1 MDYIICHYAE
11 IGLKGKNRR
20 FFEERLI
27 ENIKMALKRG
37 SFEFVKRISG
47 RILIKLSTEWAE
59 KAEREKGE
67 VDKIKTALKS
77 VFGIANF
84 SFTGD
89 VPLKA
94 TGKITGEHPLKVDA
108 IGEKAME
115 ILKDKKFKT
124 FKVASQRSDKNFPLT
139 SQQINEQ
146 VGAFILEK
154 FPAKSGTPPFGGG
167 KIQNSKIKVDLESP
181 DVILYIEVVEKQ
193 AFLYTDKIKGPGG
206 LPLGTGGKAVA
217 LISGG
222 IDSPVAAYLA
232 MKRGVEIIF
241 LHFHSYPYTNKA
253 SIEKVEKL
261 VGHLS
266 RYQKKPKLY
275 LAPFGDIQKEILLKT
290 PAKLRVVLYRR
301 MMLRIA
307 QALAEKEKALALIT
321 GESIGQVASQTL
333 ENMAAIQ
340 EVCVLPILRPLVG
353 WDKEEIIKAA
363 RDIGSFD
370 ISSLPDQ
377 DCCSRFV
384 PEHPETKA
392 KMAEVKAAE
401 KKLNIR
407 KLFASA
413 NPQA

>member
-1 MDYIICHYAE
+1 MNHIICHYAE

-20 FFEERLI
+20 FFEEKLV
-27 ENIKMALKRG
+27 ENIKTALGKA

-47 RILIKLSTEWAE
+47 RLLIKLTDVGLKNKTEIEA
-59 KAEREKGE
+59 
-67 VDKIKTALKS
+67 ALKT

-84 SFTGD
+84 SFAGD
-89 VPLKA
+89 VPL
-94 TGKITGEHPLKVDA
+94 KITGEHPLNIDA

-124 FKVASQRSDKNFPLT
+124 FKVASQRSDKNFPFT

-146 VGAFILEK
+146 IGAYLLNKLHDARSFTPCAQGVKLLAMSVRVNLEK
-154 FPAKSGTPPFGGG
+154 
-167 KIQNSKIKVDLESP
+167 P
-181 DVILYIEVVEKQ
+181 DITLFIEIVERQ
-193 AFLYTDKIKGPGG
+193 AYLYTEKIKGPGG
-206 LPLGTGGKAVA
+206 LPLGTGGRAVA

-222 IDSPVAAYLA
+222 IDSPVAAFLA

-275 LAPFGDIQKEILLKT
+275 LAAFGDIQKEILLKT
-290 PAKLRVVLYRR
+290 PVKLRVVLYRR

-307 QALAEKEKALALIT
+307 QALAEKEKALALVT

-333 ENMAAIQ
+333 ENMAAI
-340 EVCVLPILRPLVG
+340 EDVCPLLILRPLVG

-363 RDIGSFD
+363 REIGSFD

-392 KMAEVKAAE
+392 KIAEVKAAE
-401 KKLNIR
+401 KKLNIK
-407 KLFASA
+407 KLVAAASTLIS
-413 NPQA
+413 NF

>member
-1 MDYIICHYAE
+1 
-11 IGLKGKNRR
+11 
-20 FFEERLI
+20 
-27 ENIKMALKRG
+27 
-37 SFEFVKRISG
+37 
-47 RILIKLSTEWAE
+47 
-59 KAEREKGE
+59 
-67 VDKIKTALKS
+67 
-77 VFGIANF
+77 
-84 SFTGD
+84 
-89 VPLKA
+89 
-94 TGKITGEHPLKVDA
+94 
-108 IGEKAME
+108 
-115 ILKDKKFKT
+115 
-124 FKVASQRSDKNFPLT
+124 
-139 SQQINEQ
+139 
-146 VGAFILEK
+146 
-154 FPAKSGTPPFGGG
+154 
-167 KIQNSKIKVDLESP
+167 
-181 DVILYIEVVEKQ
+181 
-193 AFLYTDKIKGPGG
+193 GPGG

-377 DCCSRFV
+377 DCCSKFV

>member
-1 MDYIICHYAE
+1 M
-11 IGLKGKNRR
+11 
-20 FFEERLI
+20 I
-27 ENIKMALKRG
+27 ENIKRALPKAN
-37 SFEFVKRISG
+37 FEFVKRISG
-47 RILIKLSTEWAE
+47 RILIKLSAEWE
-59 KAEREKGE
+59 KREKGE
-67 VDKIKTALKS
+67 RGENRERGERGDGGEKGGVDEIKTALKN

-84 SFTGD
+84 SFVHAIKLTDPRGLQ
-89 VPLKA
+89 V
-94 TGKITGEHPLKVDA
+94 EE

-115 ILKDKKFKT
+115 MLKGKKFKT
-124 FKVASQRSDKNFPLT
+124 FKVAAQRSDKNFALT
-139 SQQINEQ
+139 SMEVNER
-146 VGAFILEK
+146 VGEYILKNFQFSIFNGSARLTTLSESKGFQSSSKSK
-154 FPAKSGTPPFGGG
+154 FSNL
-167 KIQNSKIKVDLESP
+167 QIKVNLSNP
-181 DVILYIEVVEKQ
+181 DITLYIEIVEKN
-193 AFLYTDKIKGPGG
+193 AFLYTEKIKGPGG

-261 VGHLS
+261 VNYLS
-266 RYQKKPKLY
+266 RYQKRPKLY
-275 LAPFGDIQKEILLKT
+275 LASFGDIQKEILLKT

-340 EVCVLPILRPLVG
+340 EVCSLLILRPLVG

-363 RDIGSFD
+363 REIGSFG

-392 KMAEVKAAE
+392 KIAEVKAAE

-407 KLFASA
+407 KLTKDILRSVF
-413 NPQA
+413 